1 MAVLEQSAT
10 IVAPQTAL
18 SPSAAPERR
27 ASRTKSVTTLHC
39 LVVSTRLERRQM
51 LERAAGDAGWD
62 VIVCDESIA
71 GYVRQTSGN
80 IDDLKI
86 YALGWNLA
94 PEFWGNGVMTHSLT
108 QLLNDLRNPT
118 GRTLFVADCFQSNE
132 RCVSLLNRLEFAPW
146 KIGIGEQFAGML
158 KNKCLKWV
166 LRFCLQKENPNVS
179 AE

>member
-1 MAVLEQSAT
+1 MKIRQAVGSDIEQLLQ
-10 IVAPQTAL
+10 IRLNPEVAKQQYPIKPDLAKTDFQ
-18 SPSAAPERR
+18 
-27 ASRTKSVTTLHC
+27 SVIENRVESC
-39 LVVSTRLERRQM
+39 RL
-51 LERAAGDAGWD
+51 D

-108 QLLNDLRNPT
+108 QLMNDLRNPT